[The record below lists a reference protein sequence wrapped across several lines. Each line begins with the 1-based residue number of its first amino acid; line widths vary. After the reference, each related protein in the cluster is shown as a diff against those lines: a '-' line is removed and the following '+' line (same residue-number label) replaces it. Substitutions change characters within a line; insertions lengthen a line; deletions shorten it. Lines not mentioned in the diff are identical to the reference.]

1 MKPPT
6 ENLEITGSIPL
17 RPRAVSGKRRIHI
30 KQVDAFTDTPMTGN
44 PAGVVVDG
52 HGLTDSEMQT
62 IAREMSLPET
72 AFILPTTTK
81 DADLRIR
88 WFSPTVEVPLCGH
101 ATIASFHA
109 LAEEGLY
116 GMAQEGTYRFTIETS
131 SGNLPVTV
139 EKSGT
144 PVDVWFGLNLPSFTR
159 ATIQKLDV
167 VRVLNIGLDEF
178 EPRLPI
184 VADRYLYVPL
194 RRLHTLFALQPN
206 LFAVSQF
213 LSNRNLSG
221 ICVFT
226 TETVDRTSSVHSRF
240 FAPNMGIN
248 EDPVTGSANGPL
260 GVYLFENGLLEDRG
274 GISRLRRAAKK
285 TPEGHPEEERQ
296 VSLTAEQGD
305 AISRK
310 GRIQIRLLV
319 RGDKV
324 AGLSIGGRAV
334 TVFDGEMLIA

>member
-1 MKPPT
+1 MKPPSAHN
-6 ENLEITGSIPL
+6 ELADPARVERS
-17 RPRAVSGKRRIHI
+17 SGKKRVHI
-30 KQVDAFTDTPMTGN
+30 KQVDAFTETPMTGN

-52 HGLTDSEMQT
+52 LGLTHAEMQV

-72 AFILPTTTK
+72 AFILPASTK
-81 DADLRIR
+81 GADLRIR

-116 GMAQEGTYRFTIETS
+116 GMSHDGTYRFNIETS
-131 SGNLPVTV
+131 SGTLPVTV
-139 EKSGT
+139 EKSGAT
-144 PVDVWFGLNLPSFTR
+144 VDVWLGLNLPAFTR

-194 RRLHTLFALQPN
+194 RRLHTIFALQPN

-213 LSNRNLSG
+213 LANRSLSG

-226 TETVDRTSSVHSRF
+226 TETVDRKSAVHSRF

-260 GVYLFENGLLEDRG
+260 GVYLFENGALEGNG
-274 GISRLRRAAKK
+274 GLSRPRRAAKK
-285 TPEGHPEEERQ
+285 PAEEPPDEDRQ
-296 VSLTAEQGD
+296 VTLIAEQGD
-305 AISRK
+305 AIGRK
-310 GRIQIRLLV
+310 GRVRIRLV
-319 RGDKV
+319 VHGNKV
-324 AGLSIGGRAV
+324 VAVSIGGRSI